1 MAPEKPTLTVTARP
15 MACSEIDL
23 RGTRPRF
30 SSLQAA
36 LKKVADFIQDWTPF
50 LLVAS
55 YFFFSTC
62 IYMVCSTKLIEIFWF
77 ICLTTNF
84 YIAGNS
90 FVEAFM
96 CMGPARD
103 ARKARMKVEANGW
116 VFPTPDDQL
125 LKLDLIIVAYLPN
138 EKDIILDRVHYALE
152 KIVYPKDKITI
163 NVVYNTPTPIE
174 PLETELRELA
184 REHSNLRIVQV
195 PNSTSKAHNLNYFLT
210 LDTGSDIIAI
220 FDCDHYTHPYGPR
233 WAIER
238 FMSNPKIDIV
248 QGRCVVFNAA
258 VSFMTGMI
266 SVEFD
271 KIYAVSHPGRS
282 ALWGFALFTGSNGY
296 WRSPFL
302 REVRMDDKMLTED
315 IDSSLRSLARGAHIE
330 HDLNVVSY
338 ELAPVTWL
346 ALWNQRLRWAQGW
359 AAASMRHVIL
369 TFNKPTQGSRNKKMR
384 FGLLSLLLIREM
396 SYYLVTQY
404 CCLVLSVI
412 ILHFPKNPIAFAR
425 LIYFQ
430 YPISQWLF
438 IVSAICLVATLW
450 ITDRAKSEFIS
461 LPMII
466 MFSILYPI
474 YLVVTAVVGLYGHAR
489 QVSKYTSWNTTAR
502 G

>member
-1 MAPEKPTLTVTARP
+1 
-15 MACSEIDL
+15 
-23 RGTRPRF
+23 
-30 SSLQAA
+30 
-36 LKKVADFIQDWTPF
+36 
-50 LLVAS
+50 
-55 YFFFSTC
+55 
-62 IYMVCSTKLIEIFWF
+62 MVCSEKLIEIFWF
-77 ICLTTNF
+77 IYLTTNF

-90 FVEAFM
+90 FVEAWM
-96 CMGPARD
+96 CMAPATD

-116 VFPTPDDQL
+116 VFPTPDDKL
-125 LKLDLIIVAYLPN
+125 LHLDLIIVAYLPN

-152 KIVYPKDKITI
+152 KIIYPKNKITI
-163 NVVYNTPTPIE
+163 NVVYNTPRSIE
-174 PLETELRELA
+174 PLETELRNLSV
-184 REHSNLRIVQV
+184 EHSNLRVVKV
-195 PNSTSKAHNLNYFLT
+195 PNSTSKAHNLNYFFT
-210 LDTGSDIIAI
+210 LHTGSDIIAI

-258 VSFMTGMI
+258 VSFMTGMV

-296 WRSPFL
+296 WRSSFL
-302 REVRMDDKMLTED
+302 RELRMDDTMLTED
-315 IDSSLRSLARGAHIE
+315 IDSTLRALSRGAHIE

-359 AAASMRHVIL
+359 AQASMRHIIL
-369 TFNKPTQGSRNKKMR
+369 TFNKPTRGHRNKRMR

-412 ILHFPKNPIAFAR
+412 ILHFPKTPTAFAR

-438 IVSAICLVATLW
+438 IIRYAIFSWLVLLPHMLTFALISAMCLIATLW

-466 MFSILYPI
+466 TFSILYPI
-474 YLVVTAVVGLYGHAR
+474 YLVVTAIVGLYGHAR
-489 QVSKYTSWNTTAR
+489 QISKYSSWNTTAR